1 MNNRQPI
8 LKKIEQIESDLNKI
22 NLYLNQGNRDNCY
35 IQIKEISEK
44 LDQIKTYIFTEPL
57 SGKELNR

>member
-8 LKKIEQIESDLNKI
+8 LKKIEQIESDLNKV

-35 IQIKEISEK
+35 TQIREISEK
-44 LDQIKTYIFTEPL
+44 LDQIKTYILTEPF